1 MPKPTTGRVS
11 PAPEPARRLT
21 AEEEDQRN
29 VDILMTAI
37 FTGIALI
44 AATVL
49 LASAGSLGIHLLNQ
63 VADGPLT
70 AEVGFG
76 LGLGL
81 AAITLGLVLRRFAE
95 RIKRRSAN
103 LYRGAWIGLIGA
115 LVIIAFM
122 AYLPQVAFPQ
132 YCPPGAICRAG

>member
-1 MPKPTTGRVS
+1 MSAK
-11 PAPEPARRLT
+11 
-21 AEEEDQRN
+21 EEDQRN

-37 FTGIALI
+37 FSGVALI
-44 AATVL
+44 VATVL
-49 LASAGSLGIHLLNQ
+49 LASGGSLGMLLLKQ
-63 VADGPLT
+63 VANGPLT

-76 LGLGL
+76 IGLVATGVALGLL
-81 AAITLGLVLRRFAE
+81 LRRFAD

-132 YCPPGAICRAG
+132 YCPPGAICPAS